1 MVKIQSRV
9 AWTCSQY
16 IIACCPYILRSLI
29 IHLQFQKC
37 NRKQFC
43 IFKIGFCIF
52 IFIESGGFM
61 WSLPWNPGQPGLC
74 IWASCLHVYIQDRTI
89 KSWKFISSPSK
100 KRTPIVWSFLHIR
113 FEMQGKMKK
122 KSTFEFG
129 YLVQCGFSKDVHCN
143 VHCKSNLII
152 NKLSYPYSCA
162 WLKERFRFT

>member
-1 MVKIQSRV
+1 MNLDLDMDHTPLTLLHQDGGTWIQV
-9 AWTCSQY
+9 
-16 IIACCPYILRSLI
+16 CPGCWGL
-29 IHLQFQKC
+29 FQMSPLLT
-37 NRKQFC
+37 FVW
-43 IFKIGFCIF
+43 G
-52 IFIESGGFM
+52 GGFM